1 MELKA
6 IDIHSGYNGK
16 EIVKGVSIK
25 VKSGSFTS
33 LVGPNG
39 SGKSTL
45 LKCLYR
51 VNKATNGTIL
61 LDDVDINTLTRKE
74 LALSMAVVA
83 QFNEIQFP
91 YSVMDVVLMGRTPH
105 LPFMGREKE
114 VDYKIAE
121 DALRKV
127 GLYEFKDR
135 NFENLSG
142 GEKQRVILAR
152 AFAQECNLL
161 ILDEPTNH
169 LDIRYQLEVLSLIKQ
184 HSHAALTALHDLTLA
199 ASFSDYIYMLKDGL
213 VKYEGTPREVI
224 TRENIQDVYNVD
236 AHIFDSPIDGKM
248 MIEFKN

>member
-184 HSHAALTALHDLTLA
+184 HSHAA
-199 ASFSDYIYMLKDGL
+199 
-213 VKYEGTPREVI
+213 
-224 TRENIQDVYNVD
+224 
-236 AHIFDSPIDGKM
+236 
-248 MIEFKN
+248 